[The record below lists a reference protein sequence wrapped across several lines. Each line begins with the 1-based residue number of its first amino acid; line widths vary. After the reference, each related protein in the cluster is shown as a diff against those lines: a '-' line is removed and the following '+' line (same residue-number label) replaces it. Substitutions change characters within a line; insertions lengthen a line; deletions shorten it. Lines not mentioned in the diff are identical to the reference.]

1 MAHPVRGQEV
11 VREQRDVF
19 GSLAQR
25 RHVDR
30 HDPEA
35 VVEVFPHV
43 ARGDGGFWVAVG
55 RGDEPHIDD
64 GIGRLAAHAAHHT
77 VLNDPQE
84 LGLDRLWHLGQL
96 VEKQRAAVRGFE
108 QAGFVPHRAGE
119 CSLAVS
125 EHLGFEQPFRQRRAV
140 DGDERAARATAV
152 VVRSE
157 EHTSELQSLAYLV
170 CRLLLE
176 KKKNW
181 TIRKSY
187 PRAKM
192 RLKNRLRAFYRRLTA

>member
-30 HDPEA
+30 HDPQA

-96 VEKQRAAVRGFE
+96 VEKQDRKSTRLNSSHGYISYAVF
-108 QAGFVPHRAGE
+108 
-119 CSLAVS
+119 CL
-125 EHLGFEQPFRQRRAV
+125 
-140 DGDERAARATAV
+140 
-152 VVRSE
+152 
-157 EHTSELQSLAYLV
+157 
-170 CRLLLE
+170 
-176 KKKNW
+176 KKKKKK
-181 TIRKSY
+181 TDTYYK
-187 PRAKM
+187 
-192 RLKNRLRAFYRRLTA
+192 LKQKDHSQ